1 MTELTQEQ
9 AVSVLVQAA
18 KIAQAKGAFTLED
31 ASVVASA
38 IKALVPEQANNETDT
53 ENTTEAENI
62 AEAETV

>member
-38 IKALVPEQANNETDT
+38 IKALVPEQAGNETDT
-53 ENTTEAENI
+53 EATAEVET
-62 AEAETV
+62 AEVETV

>member
-38 IKALVPEQANNETDT
+38 IKALVPEQAATDNVTETET
-53 ENTTEAENI
+53 EATTET
-62 AEAETV
+62 ETV